1 MIEITNESDFRVP
14 EDIIAQIADRLTNKT
29 IELLVTDSES
39 IKKLNREYRGKDRP
53 TDVLSFPYE
62 PTPMAPL
69 GSIVINI
76 DAVKEAANKYGHSPQ
91 EEFTLLF
98 IHGLLHLLG
107 YDHETDQGQM
117 RQKEQEL
124 IEEFHLPQSL
134 IIRNEE

>member
-1 MIEITNESDFRVP
+1 MIEITNESDFNVP
-14 EDIIAQIADRLTNKT
+14 EDIIAKIAEKLNVKDV
-29 IELLVTDSES
+29 ELLITDSEG
-39 IKKLNREYRGKDRP
+39 IKKLNKEYRSKDRP

-69 GSIVINI
+69 GSIVINV
-76 DAVKEAANKYGHSPQ
+76 DAVKEAANSFGHSPK
-91 EEFTLLF
+91 EEFALLF

-124 IEEFHLPQSL
+124 IEEFQLPQSL
-134 IIRNEE
+134 IIRNEG